1 MKKRFALVFTLLGV
15 GMLSAQATKINLLVG
30 TYTNKCESKG
40 IYTYE
45 FDCKTADMKLK
56 SNTENVASPS
66 YLTVSRDKKFVYSVN
81 SDGQNS
87 AVSAF
92 GFNSKSGKLT
102 FLNKE
107 KTVDAN
113 NPCYIIDDE
122 KNVITANYSSGN
134 VSVFAIKQD
143 GSLNEQKQLMQ
154 HTGNGPNKKRQEKA
168 HLHMV
173 QFSPDHKFVLST
185 DLGSDKMY
193 SYQYTRSSAESV
205 LTLQD
210 SISLKPGSGPRHFIF
225 SKDGKLIYLLQELDG
240 SLSTLKFN
248 AGKFE
253 LLHETT
259 VVANGFKENFTAAD
273 IHISPDN
280 NFLYATNR
288 KEANDISCFKIL
300 AGGKLEFVA
309 RTSTLGDGPRN
320 FAIDPSGNFLL
331 VAHQYSNSIIVFKRD
346 KATGKLTDTGKKVE
360 LCAPVCLKF
369 VD

>member
-1 MKKRFALVFTLLGV
+1 
-15 GMLSAQATKINLLVG
+15 
-30 TYTNKCESKG
+30 
-40 IYTYE
+40 
-45 FDCKTADMKLK
+45 
-56 SNTENVASPS
+56 
-66 YLTVSRDKKFVYSVN
+66 
-81 SDGQNS
+81 
-87 AVSAF
+87 
-92 GFNSKSGKLT
+92 
-102 FLNKE
+102 
-107 KTVDAN
+107 
-113 NPCYIIDDE
+113 
-122 KNVITANYSSGN
+122 
-134 VSVFAIKQD
+134 
-143 GSLNEQKQLMQ
+143 
-154 HTGNGPNKKRQEKA
+154 
-168 HLHMV
+168 MV

-300 AGGKLEFVA
+300 AGGKLESYRSHRVA
-309 RTSTLGDGPRN
+309 SSYW
-320 FAIDPSGNFLL
+320 A
-331 VAHQYSNSIIVFKRD
+331 
-346 KATGKLTDTGKKVE
+346 
-360 LCAPVCLKF
+360 KF
-369 VD
+369 RSRPWRLWFGSLSKY